1 VFEVVREVGRVPV
14 ADLERTLN
22 MGVGFVAVLP
32 AAQCDLAIEMLKT
45 RGISAWLLG
54 QVSDLATAPIQ
65 DGAEVVRGT
74 KGVDGGSVQVVG
86 TSPR

>member
-1 VFEVVREVGRVPV
+1 M
-14 ADLERTLN
+14 RTL
-22 MGVGFVAVLP
+22 
-32 AAQCDLAIEMLKT
+32 
-45 RGISAWLLG
+45 GIHAWLLG

-65 DGAEVVRGT
+65 DGVEVVQGT